1 MNYTMKAECVMSAEH
16 KQQITKLDR
25 LHQKPTAQGPPSQG
39 QPHPFSPEQ
48 VMAINRLYATYIEG
62 KLMAT
67 QQSDLA
73 DMILEEESSG
83 LFTPPLCGQHLV
95 KARLMTLV
103 WLGRCETTMDEPTAA
118 RTFLSALTDRTPSR
132 YMYYRLYEH
141 HRFKS

>member
-1 MNYTMKAECVMSAEH
+1 MKYTMKTECVMSAEH
-16 KQQITKLDR
+16 KQQITKFDR
-25 LHQKPTAQGPPSQG
+25 LHQQPTAQG

-73 DMILEEESSG
+73 DMILEEEASG

-95 KARLMTLV
+95 NARLMTLV
-103 WLGRCETTMDEPTAA
+103 WLGHHETTMDEPTAA
-118 RTFLSALTDRTPSR
+118 RTFMTALTDRMPSR
-132 YMYYRLYEH
+132 YMCYGLYEH